1 MFIEHIEYESKSRIV
16 SLSFPKTVA
25 SERERKRE
33 RVGEEESN
41 KKIFIV
47 SNIFEPN
54 SFPLE
59 QLFV

>member
-1 MFIEHIEYESKSRIV
+1 MKQSRIV

-47 SNIFEPN
+47 SHIFEPN